1 VISAAALLSACG
13 GGVADP
19 AAAKVGSATIRRSTL
34 DDQLS
39 ALAGN
44 KVWIEA
50 VDKNSEGD
58 LSAPDGG
65 VNTKLSA
72 AWLGTMM
79 NQVIIDKAFDRQHL
93 KVTDKDRTAAKRA
106 ALELFAGQQT
116 FDKFPRWFRDDALRK
131 QERYAALAATVP
143 PRPAPTEAQLREYF
157 SRLSASLCP
166 SQLAVLQIAS
176 DTPDAAAAIQAELAG
191 GADFG
196 TLAVQ
201 RSTDR
206 VAGPNG
212 GLAAC
217 KGTQQYQGLPE
228 VERAAIDQ
236 LASGGV
242 TAVVPVDSGFSVFKL
257 VPWTFEIARP
267 ILAPQYNRQFVPPAE
282 EYVAVR
288 LSKAKIWVDPRYG
301 KLERRGARVRIVPP
315 VPPDPRSVPPVT
327 PSSTAPAAATGQ

>member
-1 VISAAALLSACG
+1 MLSGCG
-13 GGVADP
+13 RVADP
-19 AAAKVGSATIRRSTL
+19 AAAKVGTSTISRVTL

-39 ALAGN
+39 ALAAN
-44 KVWIEA
+44 KVWIQA

-79 NQVIIDKAFDRQHL
+79 NQVIVDKAFERQHL

-116 FDKFPRWFRDDALRK
+116 FDKFPRWFRADALRK

-157 SRLSASLCP
+157 SRVGPTLCP
-166 SQLAVLQIAS
+166 SQQAILEIKS
-176 DTPDAAAAIQAELAG
+176 DTAEAAAAIETELAG

-196 TLAVQ
+196 SLAAQ

-212 GLAAC
+212 GLASC
-217 KGTQQYQGLPE
+217 KGTPQYQSLPE
-228 VERAAIDQ
+228 AERAAVDQ
-236 LASGGV
+236 LTPGGV
-242 TAVVPVDSGFSVFKL
+242 TAVVPVDAGFSVLKL

-267 ILAPQYNRQFVPPAE
+267 ILAAQYNQQFVPPAE

-315 VPPDPRSVPPVT
+315 VPPAPRSDPPVT
-327 PSSTAPAAATGQ
+327 PSSTAPAGATGQ